1 MIYSF
6 SILCTVLENSTLER
20 ATAQGGKT
28 MADFKKILPKVEE
41 YILVVS
47 IPLETPISLIV
58 RNQTIHEAENSFI
71 SKRDKESDYKKK
83 VEFDRARALLKWAA
97 YCNAKLLEMH
107 NANRK
112 LKFSFGFP
120 SMEAMIEFYE
130 YLLPCVYGS
139 TME

>member
-1 MIYSF
+1 MQRI
-6 SILCTVLENSTLER
+6 ENSTLQR

-28 MADFKKILPKVEE
+28 MAYFKKIVPKVEE

-71 SKRDKESDYKKK
+71 SKRDKEADHKKK

-97 YCNAKLLEMH
+97 SCNAKLLEMH
-107 NANRK
+107 NADRK

-120 SMEAMIEFYE
+120 SMEAVIEFYE
-130 YLLPCVYGS
+130 NLIPCVDGS